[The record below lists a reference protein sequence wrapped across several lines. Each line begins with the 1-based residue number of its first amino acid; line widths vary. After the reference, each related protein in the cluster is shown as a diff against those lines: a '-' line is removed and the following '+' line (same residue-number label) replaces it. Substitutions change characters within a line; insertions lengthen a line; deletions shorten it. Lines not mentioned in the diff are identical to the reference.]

1 MVEEEEHQISGVV
14 AIGFE
19 NGKLPLERLHND
31 EGSTF
36 ELHVADGGFDR
47 DLARE
52 ILKIPLSV
60 PIRPMGYHICADS
73 TRWQAIF
80 DMVMVTICKFVRLR
94 LLFHYGSTQETM
106 YAMMT
111 HGIPVSAIP
120 ITDSGDVDLSYH
132 QAWIQERLQLE
143 RQRRQD
149 KQISEEIERSARDRL
164 GSSGIQEQNVC
175 PRPPK
180 P

>member
-19 NGKLPLERLHND
+19 NGKLPLERLHSD

-36 ELHVADGGFDR
+36 ELRAADGGFDR

-80 DMVMVTICKFVRLR
+80 DMVMVTLCKFVRLR
-94 LLFHYGSTQETM
+94 LLFHYGTQQETM

-111 HGIPVSAIP
+111 HGIPVHAIP
-120 ITDSGDVDLSYH
+120 ITDSGDADLSHH
-132 QAWIQERLQLE
+132 QAWIQERMQLE
-143 RQRRQD
+143 RRRRLDYQETEELKRSAD
-149 KQISEEIERSARDRL
+149 GKSSEE
-164 GSSGIQEQNVC
+164 
-175 PRPPK
+175 
-180 P
+180 

>member
-19 NGKLPLERLHND
+19 NGRLPLERLDNEESMVD
-31 EGSTF
+31 
-36 ELHVADGGFDR
+36 LHAVDGGFDR

-80 DMVMVTICKFVRLR
+80 DMVTVTICKFVRVRLR
-94 LLFHYGSTQETM
+94 FHYGTRQETM

-111 HGIPVSAIP
+111 HGIPVNAIP
-120 ITDSGDVDLSYH
+120 INDSGDVDLSH
-132 QAWIQERLQLE
+132 HKAWIEQRCRLE
-143 RQRRQD
+143 EQRRRNGQLT
-149 KQISEEIERSARDRL
+149 EVME
-164 GSSGIQEQNVC
+164 
-175 PRPPK
+175 
-180 P
+180 